1 LPVLFA
7 NPSSKSPPPTVC
19 GLVVVIQQADR
30 LNTPQGQTRTHSGA
44 AGKKCDKDGGERR
57 KSGGKWGKFGEAT
70 RAAIR
75 LGSRRRIQTNNNHAT
90 IVRAANKLLFYV
102 YAGV

>member
-1 LPVLFA
+1 VGLLE
-7 NPSSKSPPPTVC
+7 KSVTKMV
-19 GLVVVIQQADR
+19 GK
-30 LNTPQGQTRTHSGA
+30 GGKA
-44 AGKKCDKDGGERR
+44 AGNG
-57 KSGGKWGKFGEAT
+57 GKFGEAT